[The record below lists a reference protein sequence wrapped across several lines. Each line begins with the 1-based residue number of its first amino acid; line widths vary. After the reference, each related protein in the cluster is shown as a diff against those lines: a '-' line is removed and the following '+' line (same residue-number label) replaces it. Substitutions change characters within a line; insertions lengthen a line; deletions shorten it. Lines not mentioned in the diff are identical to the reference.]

1 MQENKSGCFFNV
13 RSLTQGSKKDELK
26 KLIDDHDIEL
36 ILLEFQKP
44 GAKLIYW
51 ISKWKFQDS
60 SYIEKIGQQ
69 LTINNKKGGGVALVG
84 ATAALGRRGLER

>member
-26 KLIDDHDIEL
+26 KLIDDHGIEL

-44 GAKLIYW
+44 GAKLISW
-51 ISKWKFQDS
+51 IPKWKFLDS
-60 SYIEKIGQQ
+60 SYIEKTPRA
-69 LTINNKKGGGVALVG
+69 TINNNKKLCCRKEAVRCFVSV
-84 ATAALGRRGLER
+84 